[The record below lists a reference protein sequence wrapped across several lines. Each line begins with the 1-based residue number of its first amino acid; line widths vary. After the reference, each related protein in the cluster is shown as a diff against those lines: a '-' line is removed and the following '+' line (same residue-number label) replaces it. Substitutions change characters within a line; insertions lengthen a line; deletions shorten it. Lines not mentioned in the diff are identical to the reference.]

1 MIIKNW
7 PTDISEF
14 IIAAGKLYLS
24 SILDLHNR
32 KILSDISASPSFVQ
46 ITNMLDEAFS
56 KYGNLEVNDYTFKSK
71 MAVSRCRTTKRS

>member
-1 MIIKNW
+1 M

-14 IIAAGKLYLS
+14 YIAAGKLYLS

-56 KYGNLEVNDYTFKSK
+56 KYGNLEVMIILQIKDGSI
-71 MAVSRCRTTKRS
+71 RCRTTKRS

>member
-1 MIIKNW
+1 M

-14 IIAAGKLYLS
+14 YIAAGKLYLS
-24 SILDLHNR
+24 PVLDLHNR

-56 KYGNLEVNDYTFKSK
+56 KYGNLEVMIIHSNQ
-71 MAVSRCRTTKRS
+71 MAVSDVELQKEVK

>member
-1 MIIKNW
+1 M

-14 IIAAGKLYLS
+14 YIAAGKLYLS
-24 SILDLHNR
+24 PILDLHNR

-56 KYGNLEVNDYTFKSK
+56 KYGNLEVMIIHSNQRWQYQ
-71 MAVSRCRTTKRS
+71 M